1 MMFIT
6 ALIIQSVIAQKIVEV
21 SNNLTFF
28 NVDTG
33 DQEDSFQMFN
43 FKYMQN
49 VSHLLV
55 IITYFRTR
63 NM

>member
-1 MMFIT
+1 MFIT